1 MTKKIL
7 ILPGDGVG
15 PETISQAEKILSFFI
30 EETDIAIKL
39 DHGLIGGNAID
50 ETGSPLPEET

>member
-15 PETISQAEKILSFFI
+15 PETISQAEKILSFLNT
-30 EETDIAIKL
+30 ESQLGVK
-39 DHGLIGGNAID
+39 
-50 ETGSPLPEET
+50 